1 MKAAILVENKKPLEI
16 AEIDLPKGLEFGQV
30 LVKVLYSGICGAQ
43 INEID
48 AVKGKDK
55 FLPHLLGHEG
65 SGIVEKIGRG
75 VKSVQVGDHVVMHW
89 RPSSGIQSCTAE
101 YLWNGKK
108 VNAGWVTTFNEK
120 AIISENRLTV
130 IPKDFDM
137 KIAALFGCAITSG
150 FGAVNNDAKLQI
162 GQSALI
168 FGLGGMGLSIS
179 YAASLVSAFPV
190 VGVDIH
196 NEKLD
201 LAKKFGVSH
210 TLLSNSKNFEKDLKD
225 IFDEKGPDVI
235 FETTGSSKIMEKAY
249 ELTPSNGKTVFVGVP
264 NDKISIYTLPLAFNK
279 SLLVSQGGQSIPD
292 VDIPRYI
299 RLVKNNKIN
308 FSNLITNEFKL
319 RDINKAIDLF
329 RTGKAG
335 RIVIKMS
342 EKEI

>member
-1 MKAAILVENKKPLEI
+1 MTVNWGAAR
-16 AEIDLPKGLEFGQV
+16 AV
-30 LVKVLYSGICGAQ
+30 L
-43 INEID
+43 
-48 AVKGKDK
+48 
-55 FLPHLLGHEG
+55 
-65 SGIVEKIGRG
+65 
-75 VKSVQVGDHVVMHW
+75 
-89 RPSSGIQSCTAE
+89 
-101 YLWNGKK
+101 
-108 VNAGWVTTFNEK
+108 
-120 AIISENRLTV
+120 
-130 IPKDFDM
+130 
-137 KIAALFGCAITSG
+137 
-150 FGAVNNDAKLQI
+150 
-162 GQSALI
+162 
-168 FGLGGMGLSIS
+168 

-210 TLLSNSKNFEKDLKD
+210 TLLSNSQNFEKDLNE

-292 VDIPRYI
+292 LDIPRYI

-335 RIVIKMS
+335 RIVIIMS